1 VIVAKWTS
9 TRNTLARAASLDQ
22 PLSCSRCRLMLSHY
36 EDLWRDGVTELVA
49 HLDAEFPE
57 EGGAGESRVAPPKVS
72 GSGGASVLP
81 WFSLSV

>member
-1 VIVAKWTS
+1 
-9 TRNTLARAASLDQ
+9 
-22 PLSCSRCRLMLSHY
+22 MLSHY